1 MKSIKSLIYGAVAL
15 MSLGL
20 VSCQDDW
27 DDPQANAPV
36 AINKPNTT
44 IADLKKAF
52 WQDETNYIQTIGNR
66 PDGSHYIISG
76 RVISSDESGNVFK
89 SLFIQD
95 ETGVLPFSINQ
106 YNLYMRYRIG
116 QEIVVDATDMYI
128 GKYNGLQQI
137 GYPEWY
143 ENGKCWEASFMAPA
157 LFESHIELNGFPEK
171 EKVDTITIKD
181 FSTLGSSVDEL
192 IRWQGQLVRFNDCYW
207 AAPGT
212 TICDEY
218 HSSGYSQTLNVQG
231 GSVTVRTSGYS
242 KFWNY
247 VLPEEHM
254 DVVGILSYY
263 GTTGWQLILN
273 DVNGLMNVGTPTL
286 TKGIKENPYT
296 VPEVI
301 AFEEAGEQES
311 GWVSG
316 YIVGAVA
323 PGVTSV
329 TKNED
334 IEWTADVTMKNTLVI
349 APTPETT
356 EFSQC
361 LVVLLP
367 EGSSFRSYGNLA
379 DNPDNYKKAI
389 KVSGNFAA
397 VLDTWGVADN
407 YGSADE
413 YEIEG
418 VTPGGGGTKD
428 GDGSEESPFS
438 SNQVIEGTANRT
450 GVWVSG
456 YIVGWIDGKSL
467 SDGAKFDNAATVAS
481 NLLIAA
487 SIDET
492 DYTKCV
498 PLQLPIGSVRDGL
511 NLQANPGNY
520 KKLVSVKG
528 DIQTYFGV
536 NGVKTIT
543 EYKLDGEGGGTT
555 PDPTPSGDKKF
566 TKATSIVGGNSY
578 LMYIPSAGIAATA
591 VDATKTYGYLYTQA
605 VTETSGTITASS
617 ALGFT
622 FEATTGGYFIK
633 DTTGR
638 YLYMTGT
645 FNSFNMADAPNASD
659 AGYIWVVAIQGDGTA
674 QIMNTGMSKWI
685 QYSAQYTSFGA
696 YNSQSGEN
704 PVLYVMEGGS
714 SGGGTTPEPTPEP
727 TPGTGEGSAD
737 SPFAVNQVISGA
749 ASGTGVW
756 VKGFIVGWIDG
767 KSLADGAKFNGE
779 ATIQTNLLLADN
791 ANETDYTKCIPVQLP
806 AGAVRTALNLQTNP
820 GNYKKEVSL
829 KGDIATYFGAPGLK
843 TVTEYSLDGSSSG
856 GGDTPA
862 PTPEPGGDATFAKAT
877 SVAAGNT
884 ILMYIPSAGIAA
896 TAIDASKTYGYL
908 YTQAVTETSGTITA
922 SSALG
927 FTLEATTGGF
937 FIKDSNGRYL
947 FMKGTYNSFNVA
959 DTADASDSGYIWTVT
974 IQADGTAQIMN
985 TGMSKWI
992 QYSASYTSFGSYN
1005 SQSGENPVIYVK
1017 K

>member
-89 SLFIQD
+89 ALYIQD

-106 YNLYMRYRIG
+106 YNLYMRYRVG

-143 ENGKCWEASFMAPA
+143 ENGNCWEASFMAPA

-171 EKVDTITIKD
+171 EKIDTITIKD
-181 FSTLGSSVDEL
+181 FSALGSSVDEL
-192 IRWQGQLVRFNDCYW
+192 IRWQGQLVRFNDASW
-207 AAPGT
+207 ATPGT

-218 HSSGYSQTLNVQG
+218 HSSGYTQTLNVQG
-231 GSVTVRTSGYS
+231 GSVAVRTSGYS

-273 DVNGLMNVGTPTL
+273 DVNGLMNVGKPTL

-296 VPEVI
+296 IPEVI

-356 EFSQC
+356 EFSEC

-367 EGSSFRSYGNLA
+367 EGSSFRTYGNLV

-389 KVSGNFAA
+389 KVSGNFAK

-418 VTPGGGGTKD
+418 VTPSGGGIKD
-428 GDGSEESPFS
+428 GDGTEATPFS
-438 SNQVIEGTANRT
+438 ADQVVAGSASGT
-450 GVWVSG
+450 GVWVTG

-467 SDGAKFDNAATVAS
+467 SDGAKFDNAATVAT
-481 NLLIAA
+481 NLLIAN
-487 SIDET
+487 SMDET
-492 DYTKCV
+492 NLNKCI
-498 PLQLPIGSVRDGL
+498 PLQLPVGAVRDGL

-528 DIQTYFGV
+528 DIQTYFGAI
-536 NGVKTIT
+536 GVKTIT
-543 EYKLDGEGGGTT
+543 EYKLDGTGGGDT
-555 PDPTPSGDKKF
+555 PTR
-566 TKATSIVGGNSY
+566 T
-578 LMYIPSAGIAATA
+578 
-591 VDATKTYGYLYTQA
+591 
-605 VTETSGTITASS
+605 
-617 ALGFT
+617 
-622 FEATTGGYFIK
+622 
-633 DTTGR
+633 
-638 YLYMTGT
+638 
-645 FNSFNMADAPNASD
+645 
-659 AGYIWVVAIQGDGTA
+659 
-674 QIMNTGMSKWI
+674 
-685 QYSAQYTSFGA
+685 
-696 YNSQSGEN
+696 
-704 PVLYVMEGGS
+704 
-714 SGGGTTPEPTPEP
+714 P
-727 TPGTGEGSAD
+727 TPGTGTGTGTSD
-737 SPFAVNQVISGA
+737 SPFSVGQVIAGS

-767 KSLADGAKFNGE
+767 KSLAEGAKFNGE
-779 ATIQTNLLLADN
+779 ATVATNLLLAEN

-806 AGAVRTALNLQTNP
+806 IGSVRDGLNLQANP

-829 KGDIATYFGAPGLK
+829 KGDIATYFTAPGLK
-843 TVTEYSLDGSSSG
+843 TVTEYSIDGSSSG

-937 FIKDSNGRYL
+937 FIKDTNGKYL

-959 DTADASDSGYIWTVT
+959 KTADANDAGYIWNVT

-985 TGMSKWI
+985 TGMNKWI
-992 QYSASYTSFGSYN
+992 QYSAQYTSFGAYN
-1005 SQSGENPVIYVK
+1005 SQTGESPVIYVK